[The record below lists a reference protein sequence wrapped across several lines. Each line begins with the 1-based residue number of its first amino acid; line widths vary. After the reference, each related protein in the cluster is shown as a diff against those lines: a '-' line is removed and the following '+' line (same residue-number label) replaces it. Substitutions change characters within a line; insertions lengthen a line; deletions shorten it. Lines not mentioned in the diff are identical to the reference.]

1 MNYNERANSVTNKK
15 LKIKI
20 EETKKYISK
29 NVPFTYC
36 HKIA

>member
-29 NVPFTYC
+29 NVSFNYC